1 MNILLNRGDFCS
13 GSGQGRPLK
22 SGWWLTNS
30 LSAPPGNLGEAIKRS
45 RRVAGWTGEDLAE
58 WLGVNKATV
67 YHWEN
72 GGQILRKKDRD
83 KVGLFL
89 GQATPSPHR
98 LPG

>member
-1 MNILLNRGDFCS
+1 M
-13 GSGQGRPLK
+13 
-22 SGWWLTNS
+22 
-30 LSAPPGNLGEAIKRS
+30 
-45 RRVAGWTGEDLAE
+45 AGWTGEDLAE